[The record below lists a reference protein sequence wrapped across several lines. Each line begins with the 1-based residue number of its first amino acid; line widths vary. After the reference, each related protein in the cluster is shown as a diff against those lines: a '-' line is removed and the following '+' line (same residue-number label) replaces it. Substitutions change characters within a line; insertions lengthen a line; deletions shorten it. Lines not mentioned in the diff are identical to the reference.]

1 MTSGPPTDALSP
13 DGVAVSEMK
22 SPLGTL
28 LLAATPLGLTRL
40 AFDDHADA
48 AALRRHASSRR
59 GSQAARQHLAEASA
73 SLDRYFAGELS
84 RPDCI
89 IDWTQL
95 ESTAAALMTTEAIP
109 YASHCS
115 YSELDQTLTA
125 HDLGH
130 AFGANPIPMFTPCH
144 RVRRGTE
151 TPSTFVGGTIR
162 RQWLEAHEQ
171 AHPLV

>member
-1 MTSGPPTDALSP
+1 MTSGLPTDALSP
-13 DGVAVSEMK
+13 AGVAVSEIQ

-28 LLAATPLGLTRL
+28 LLAAAPLGLTRL

-48 AALRRHASSRR
+48 AAPAQPRLALT
-59 GSQAARQHLAEASA
+59 RQPDRTKHLAQASA
-73 SLDRYFAGELS
+73 SLQRYFAGELS

-89 IDWTQL
+89 IDWNHL

-109 YASHCS
+109 YASHRS
-115 YSELDQTLTA
+115 YSELDQNLTA

-130 AFGANPIPMFTPCH
+130 AFGANPIPIFTPCH
-144 RVRRGTE
+144 RVGRGTE
-151 TPSTFVGGTIR
+151 TPTTFVGGTIR